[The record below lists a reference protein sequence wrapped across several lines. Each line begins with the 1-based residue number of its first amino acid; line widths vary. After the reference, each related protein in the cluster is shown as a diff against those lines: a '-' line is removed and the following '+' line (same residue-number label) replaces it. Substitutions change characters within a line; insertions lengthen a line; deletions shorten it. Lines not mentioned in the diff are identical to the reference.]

1 MVISH
6 IFFWYRLY
14 IASVSIRAHYEKV
27 MKKHE
32 NGHMPCQRGGHYCCG
47 AVALWAKTEKIVQ

>member
-1 MVISH
+1 MNGYKSN
-6 IFFWYRLY
+6 FFLVQTLY
-14 IASVSIRAHYEKV
+14 SISIRAHYEKV